1 MTVLSESR
9 QAKLGYNLFQIG
21 TAVRWNYGCTASLG
35 VSTFFHIPKALSIES
50 EAVLDRLSELRVWRH
65 AGLQSWYR

>member
-21 TAVRWNYGCTASLG
+21 TAVRWNYGCTASLR
-35 VSTFFHIPKALSIES
+35 VSTFPHSQGAIDRVGSGFGSSI
-50 EAVLDRLSELRVWRH
+50 
-65 AGLQSWYR
+65 